1 MSRII
6 SFYILCFMLFM
17 ALSGCSGSGESTE
30 GDVKL
35 ATDSVE
41 ETGSFKKS
49 NGEVCHM
56 KVKLVASYPQSY
68 KDSTSVNKLKKL
80 FAQAVL
86 NSTED
91 VGGIKEA
98 MRLYAKS
105 VITKNTPKEDNSSAA
120 DSIVDEIDIDR
131 FELTVNVKVMYNSNG
146 LISFCKEEAIDKNG
160 QRTSTSH
167 HYINFDLKEMKK
179 VTLADLFR
187 DDCIEKLTATL
198 KAKLMDDKGA
208 GNEDELNDLG
218 YFNLPNLTVTNN
230 FFFTSR
236 GITWSYD
243 SSVIAVES
251 VGEPTINIDYDDLE
265 QFQCE
270 NSILK
275 RL

>member
-1 MSRII
+1 
-6 SFYILCFMLFM
+6 MLFM

-49 NGEVCHM
+49 NGEVCQM

-68 KDSTSVNKLKKL
+68 KDSTSVYKLKKL

-198 KAKLMDDKGA
+198 KAKLMDDQGA

-243 SSVIAVES
+243 ASVIAVES

>member
-1 MSRII
+1 
-6 SFYILCFMLFM
+6 MLFV

-49 NGEVCHM
+49 NGEVCQM

-251 VGEPTINIDYDDLE
+251 VGEPTINIDYGDLE

-270 NSILK
+270 NSLLK
-275 RL
+275 RF

>member
-49 NGEVCHM
+49 NGEVCQM

-131 FELTVNVKVMYNSNG
+131 FELTVNVKVMYYSNG

-187 DDCIEKLTATL
+187 DDCIEKLTAAL
-198 KAKLMDDKGA
+198 KEKLMDDQGA
-208 GNEDELNDLG
+208 SNEDELNDLG

-243 SSVIAVES
+243 ASVIAVES

>member
-49 NGEVCHM
+49 NGEVCQM
-56 KVKLVASYPQSY
+56 KVKLVVSYPQSY
-68 KDSTSVNKLKKL
+68 KDSSLVNKLKKL
-80 FAQAVL
+80 FVQSVL
-86 NSTED
+86 NSAED
-91 VGGIKEA
+91 VGDVKEA

-105 VITKNTPKEDNSSAA
+105 IISKNTPTGNNSSAA

-131 FELTVNVKVMYNSNG
+131 FELTMNVKAVHNSNG
-146 LISFCKEEAIDKNG
+146 LISFCKEEGIDKNG
-160 QRTSTSH
+160 HRTSTSH
-167 HYINFDLKEMKK
+167 HYVNFDLKEMKR

-187 DDCIEKLTATL
+187 DDCIEKLTAAL
-198 KAKLMDDKGA
+198 KEKLMDDQGA
-208 GNEDELNDLG
+208 SNEDELNDLG

-243 SSVIAVES
+243 ASVIAVES

>member
-6 SFYILCFMLFM
+6 SFYILCFMLFV

-49 NGEVCHM
+49 NGEVCQM

-131 FELTVNVKVMYNSNG
+131 FELTVNVKVMYTSNG

-251 VGEPTINIDYDDLE
+251 VGEPTINIDYGDLE

-270 NSILK
+270 NSLLK
-275 RL
+275 RF

>member
-1 MSRII
+1 
-6 SFYILCFMLFM
+6 M

-49 NGEVCHM
+49 NGEVCQM
-56 KVKLVASYPQSY
+56 KVKLVVSYPQSY
-68 KDSTSVNKLKKL
+68 KDSSSVNKLKKL
-80 FAQAVL
+80 FVQSVL
-86 NSTED
+86 NSAED
-91 VGGIKEA
+91 VGDVKEA

-105 VITKNTPKEDNSSAA
+105 IISKNTPTGNNSSAA

-131 FELTVNVKVMYNSNG
+131 FELTMNVKAVHNSNG
-146 LISFCKEEAIDKNG
+146 LISFCKEEGIDKNG
-160 QRTSTSH
+160 HRTSTSH
-167 HYINFDLKEMKK
+167 HYVNFDLKEMKR

-187 DDCIEKLTATL
+187 DDCIEKLTAAL
-198 KAKLMDDKGA
+198 KEKLMDDQGA
-208 GNEDELNDLG
+208 SNEDELNDLG

-243 SSVIAVES
+243 ASVIAVES